1 MTKKMRNM
9 KIIKDIKLN
18 IDKEE
23 VLRYQGY
30 SRKEIKEP
38 NQNILQITE
47 EEINRG
53 YNIFRHQGIYSL
65 IKITCFTSKG
75 RINLENEFVF
85 RFSKSVINQLKGA
98 SHLLIGVVT
107 IGDCLE
113 KKVSELFSQGEYPR
127 ALALDAVGTVAVEDF
142 SREVRKLARQEE
154 KEQGF
159 KTSRHFSPGYGGWE
173 VSQQD
178 IIFKSISADN
188 IGVRLTEGYMMLP
201 QKSLSWIIGVGK
213 EIITPSKED
222 NNCRNCQSKYCNYKL

>member
-1 MTKKMRNM
+1 M

-18 IDKEE
+18 IDVEE

-30 SRKEIKEP
+30 SKKKVKKP

-47 EEINRG
+47 GEINRG
-53 YNIFRHQGIYSL
+53 YSLFKPQGIYSL
-65 IKITCFTSKG
+65 IKIKSFASEG
-75 RINLENEFVF
+75 RINLENGLTF
-85 RFSKSVINQLKGA
+85 RFAKSIIDQLKGA
-98 SHLLIGVVT
+98 SHLLVGVVT
-107 IGDCLE
+107 IGDFLE

-142 SREVRKLARQEE
+142 SRGVRKLARQEV
-154 KEQGF
+154 KEQGL

-188 IGVRLTEGYMMLP
+188 IGVKLTKGYMMVP
-201 QKSLSWIIGVGK
+201 QKSLSWAIGVGK
-213 EIITPSKED
+213 EIITPSEED
-222 NNCRNCQSKYCNYKL
+222 NNCGNCQSKYCNYKF

>member
-1 MTKKMRNM
+1 M

-18 IDKEE
+18 IDMEE

-30 SRKEIKEP
+30 SKKRVKKP
-38 NQNILQITE
+38 NQNILKITE

-53 YNIFRHQGIYSL
+53 YNLFKPQGIYRW
-65 IKITCFTSKG
+65 IKIDSFISEEEIELDGGHIFK
-75 RINLENEFVF
+75 
-85 RFSKSVINQLKGA
+85 FSKSIIDQLKGA
-98 SHLLIGVVT
+98 SYLLVGVVT
-107 IGDCLE
+107 IGDFLE

-142 SREVRKLARQEE
+142 SREVRKLSRQEV

-178 IIFKSISADN
+178 IIFKSI
-188 IGVRLTEGYMMLP
+188 P
-201 QKSLSWIIGVGK
+201 
-213 EIITPSKED
+213 ED
-222 NNCRNCQSKYCNYKL
+222 NNCGNCQSKCCNYKF

>member
-1 MTKKMRNM
+1 M
-9 KIIKDIKLN
+9 KIIKDIKLK
-18 IDKEE
+18 IYREE

-30 SRKEIKEP
+30 SKKRVKNP

-53 YNIFRHQGIYSL
+53 YNLFKPQGIYSL
-65 IKITCFTSKG
+65 IKIISFASKG
-75 RINLENEFVF
+75 RIDLENELVF
-85 RFSKSVINQLKGA
+85 RFSKSVINQLKEA
-98 SHLLIGVVT
+98 SHLLVGVVT
-107 IGDCLE
+107 IGDFLE
-113 KKVSELFSQGEYPR
+113 KKVSKLFSQGEYPR

-142 SREVRKLARQEE
+142 SRGVRKLARQEV

-178 IIFKSISADN
+178 IIFKNIPTDN
-188 IGVRLTEGYMMLP
+188 IGVMLTKGYMMLP

-213 EIITPSKED
+213 EMIIFSEED
-222 NNCRNCQSKYCNYKL
+222 NNCGNCQFKCCNYKF